1 MSVIDGKTASPAYVF
16 NVPDGPD
23 GPHYDIQPLV
33 TVGDE
38 VPLLEGEFGEF
49 TTSDSETYPMVGIPD
64 GLGYTEIDGFKYVWM
79 NHELSSGVITDNAEG
94 IVNGAR
100 VSLYVFDEN
109 WNAIGGKN
117 LIEDVEVDGVTYSL
131 NSETGNYEDADGN
144 VYNFAGHDNFSRFCS
159 GYLAS
164 QGFVDENG
172 ESIPIYFAPEEVDAG
187 AAVAVTPDGTASP
200 IEGFGLF
207 SKEQVY
213 PASEYRADNSDKTV
227 MLSMEDEN
235 DGEIYMYVGDQTE
248 ADPNGFNDTTDSLYV
263 LRVKDAEG
271 NIFGFED
278 MAENVEL
285 TAEWVSVPDLVTL
298 NRSPEVL
305 SSWVNTEFNTLDG
318 EPPLVIGHRG
328 ASGERPEHTLESYKL
343 AIEQGADFI
352 EPDLV
357 PTKDGVLVARHEN
370 EISGTTDVADRPE
383 FADRFTTKMVDGV
396 EISGWFTE
404 DFTLEELKTLRAKER
419 IPGVRPENTEF
430 DGLFEVPTLE
440 EVIDL
445 VKEVEAE
452 TGKKIGIYPETKHP
466 TFFEKEGTFL
476 DGTPINIDTS
486 QILIDTL
493 VENDFTD
500 PSRIFIQSFEIE
512 NLLELQNK
520 FLPEAGIDLPLVQL
534 LGDFTESEGSFS
546 YPYDVV
552 YNFGEGNANA
562 SPEVYT
568 DFPIEFSA
576 ETDYGELANPEVIDY
591 IGSAYAEGLG
601 PWKNSFILREPL
613 EEAVDGDGDGVAQIT
628 SQLTGEVLPLVE
640 WAHDAGMQVH
650 PYTLRV
656 EENFLTLNPDGTPQ
670 TLADE
675 ARQLIEI
682 GVDGIFIDNP
692 DIGDQVRDQ
701 IVAEIEDGQL
711 RSTNFRRP
719 EDIHEDPNN
728 PGTFYLVTTGRPEKN
743 GSLTEDAETPE
754 EADNPYGKLHRLIL
768 NPEDPT
774 GEATFEFLLEGG
786 PETGVSYDNMTV
798 DSNGNVLIQEDETS
812 FGGDILNAEGR
823 YGSIISYNIAENE
836 GVVGDDQV
844 DFLFENS
851 TAFIDPT
858 RFGAYGSWE
867 SSGIIEVPGG
877 YLFDV
882 QAGTIRDTELPDGS
896 VVGTNAEGTV
906 YYQGQYARGGQLLLT
921 LPAEMISGSGE
932 FVGGDAGEILT
943 GSADM
948 DTVAGG
954 LGDDLIDGGEGDDVL
969 RGDANRRSPG
979 GTIGGNDEIYGGP
992 GDDRIG
998 GKGGND
1004 FLFGEVG
1011 DDEIFGDDGDDLLD
1025 GGLGNDTLTGDDFS
1039 GGEGRDTFVLATGE
1053 GTDLIV
1059 DFEVGMDFLGLKGG
1073 LMAEELSFTQA
1084 GSDTE
1089 VGMGSEVIAILE
1101 GVNSNELTALISGDN
1116 DPFLTV

>member
-1 MSVIDGKTASPAYVF
+1 M
-16 NVPDGPD
+16 
-23 GPHYDIQPLV
+23 
-33 TVGDE
+33 
-38 VPLLEGEFGEF
+38 
-49 TTSDSETYPMVGIPD
+49 
-64 GLGYTEIDGFKYVWM
+64 
-79 NHELSSGVITDNAEG
+79 
-94 IVNGAR
+94 
-100 VSLYVFDEN
+100 
-109 WNAIGGKN
+109 
-117 LIEDVEVDGVTYSL
+117 
-131 NSETGNYEDADGN
+131 
-144 VYNFAGHDNFSRFCS
+144 
-159 GYLAS
+159 
-164 QGFVDENG
+164 
-172 ESIPIYFAPEEVDAG
+172 
-187 AAVAVTPDGTASP
+187 
-200 IEGFGLF
+200 
-207 SKEQVY
+207 
-213 PASEYRADNSDKTV
+213 
-227 MLSMEDEN
+227 
-235 DGEIYMYVGDQTE
+235 
-248 ADPNGFNDTTDSLYV
+248 
-263 LRVKDAEG
+263 
-271 NIFGFED
+271 
-278 MAENVEL
+278 
-285 TAEWVSVPDLVTL
+285 
-298 NRSPEVL
+298 
-305 SSWVNTEFNTLDG
+305 
-318 EPPLVIGHRG
+318 
-328 ASGERPEHTLESYKL
+328 

-383 FADRFTTKMVDGV
+383 FADRFTTKMVDGS

-419 IPGVRPENTEF
+419 IPSVRPENTEF

-440 EVIDL
+440 EVINL

-466 TFFEKEGTFL
+466 TFFAKEGTFI
-476 DGTPINIDTS
+476 DGTPIDIKTS
-486 QILIDTL
+486 EILIDTL

-500 PSRIFIQSFEIE
+500 PDRIFIQSFEIE
-512 NLLELQNK
+512 NLLRLQNV
-520 FLPEAGIDLPLVQL
+520 FMPEAGIDLPLVQL
-534 LGDFTESEGSFS
+534 TGDFAESESSFS
-546 YPYDVV
+546 FPYDVV
-552 YNFGEGNANA
+552 YNFTSDNENAA
-562 SPEVYT
+562 PEAY
-568 DFPIEFSA
+568 DSFPIEFSA
-576 ETDYGELANPEVIDY
+576 DTDYGDLANPEVIDY
-591 IGSAYAEGLG
+591 IGETYAEGLG

-656 EENFLTLNPDGTPQ
+656 EENYLTLNPDGTPQ

-692 DIGDQVRDQ
+692 GIGDQVRDQ
-701 IVAEIEDGQL
+701 IVAEIENGQL

-728 PGTFYLVTTGRPEKN
+728 PGEFYLVTTGRPERN

-774 GEATFEFLLEGG
+774 GDATFEFLLEGG

-812 FGGDILNAEGR
+812 FGGDVLNAEGR
-823 YGSIISYNIAENE
+823 YGSIVSYNIAENE

-858 RFGAYGSWE
+858 RLGNYGSWE

-896 VVGTNAEGTV
+896 IVGTNAEGTV
-906 YYQGQYARGGQLLLT
+906 YYEGQYARGGQLILSF
-921 LPAEMISGSGE
+921 PAETISGSGE
-932 FVGGDAGEILT
+932 FVGGDASEILT
-943 GSADM
+943 GSAEM

-969 RGDANRRSPG
+969 RGDANSRSTG
-979 GTIGGNDEIYGGP
+979 GTVGGNDEIYGGP
-992 GDDRIG
+992 GNDRLG

-1025 GGLGNDTLTGDDFS
+1025 GGLGHDTLTGDDFS
-1039 GGEGRDTFVLATGE
+1039 GGTGRDTFVLAVGE

-1059 DFEVGMDFLGLKGG
+1059 DFEVGIDLFGLKGG

-1089 VGMGSEVIAILE
+1089 VGMGSDVLALLE
-1101 GVNSNELTALISGDN
+1101 GVNASDLTALMGGESDL
-1116 DPFLTV
+1116 FLTV